1 MSRSLRLL
9 LVFIVLIG
17 VVIMMMDCAKKS
29 MQLKKKHAQGVGA
42 PHSAVIAKLPLG

>member
-29 MQLKKKHAQGVGA
+29 MQLKKKHAQGTGE
-42 PHSAVIAKLPLG
+42 PHSAKPVKVPLT